1 MSDSYF
7 DSDTELYSG
16 KRSSQYNEFV
26 VNDIESLDLY
36 QSIVSG
42 YYKFNFKIGCLN
54 INSVIK
60 KNRLGQ
66 RVDEQKYVWNVF
78 FSRSST
84 ALFHRARIHIQDWA
98 DNRLVDLYNRLCL
111 LNRINEPTRV
121 TKTYKSLIDVL
132 LISHAECYATSG
144 SLHLGLIN
152 YDLNFTMRR
161 NKAKG
166 QSRARSS
173 VGE

>member
-78 FSRSST
+78 FSLSST

-173 VGE
+173 EGE

>member
-132 LISHAECYATSG
+132 CHAECYATSG
-144 SLHLGLIN
+144 SLHLGLSN

>member
-16 KRSSQYNEFV
+16 KRSSQYNEFI

-42 YYKFNFKIGCLN
+42 YYKFNFKIGCLH

-66 RVDEQKYVWNVF
+66 RVDEQKYV
-78 FSRSST
+78 
-84 ALFHRARIHIQDWA
+84 
-98 DNRLVDLYNRLCL
+98 
-111 LNRINEPTRV
+111 
-121 TKTYKSLIDVL
+121 
-132 LISHAECYATSG
+132 
-144 SLHLGLIN
+144 
-152 YDLNFTMRR
+152 
-161 NKAKG
+161 
-166 QSRARSS
+166 
-173 VGE
+173 

>member
-16 KRSSQYNEFV
+16 KRRSKYNEFV
-26 VNDIESLDLY
+26 VNDIESLDWY

-66 RVDEQKYVWNVF
+66 RVDEQKYVLNFF
-78 FSRSST
+78 FSRSKARQHCFI
-84 ALFHRARIHIQDWA
+84 ALEF
-98 DNRLVDLYNRLCL
+98 
-111 LNRINEPTRV
+111 
-121 TKTYKSLIDVL
+121 
-132 LISHAECYATSG
+132 TSRTG
-144 SLHLGLIN
+144 LTLGW
-152 YDLNFTMRR
+152 
-161 NKAKG
+161 
-166 QSRARSS
+166 
-173 VGE
+173 

>member
-16 KRSSQYNEFV
+16 KRRSQYNEFV
-26 VNDIESLDLY
+26 VNDIESLDWY

-66 RVDEQKYVWNVF
+66 RVDEQKYVWNF
-78 FSRSST
+78 FLAEAKLDSTVSSRSNSYPG
-84 ALFHRARIHIQDWA
+84 LSW
-98 DNRLVDLYNRLCL
+98 NRLVDFYNRLSL

-121 TKTYKSLIDVL
+121 TKTHKSLIDVL

-144 SLHLGLIN
+144 SLHLGLSD
-152 YDLNFTMRR
+152 YDLNFTMRK
-161 NKAKG
+161 NKAKAAPD
-166 QSRARSS
+166 RA
-173 VGE
+173 

>member
-16 KRSSQYNEFV
+16 KRSSRYNEFV

-66 RVDEQKYVWNVF
+66 RVDEQNYVWNVF
-78 FSRSST
+78 FSGSST

-132 LISHAECYATSG
+132 LINHAECYATSG
-144 SLHLGLIN
+144 SLHLGLSN

-161 NKAKG
+161 NQAKG

>member
-66 RVDEQKYVWNVF
+66 RVDEQKYVWNFF
-78 FSRSST
+78 FSRSKARQHCFI
-84 ALFHRARIHIQDWA
+84 ALEF
-98 DNRLVDLYNRLCL
+98 
-111 LNRINEPTRV
+111 
-121 TKTYKSLIDVL
+121 
-132 LISHAECYATSG
+132 TSRT
-144 SLHLGLIN
+144 GLTI
-152 YDLNFTMRR
+152 
-161 NKAKG
+161 G
-166 QSRARSS
+166 W
-173 VGE
+173 

>member
-16 KRSSQYNEFV
+16 KRSSQYKEFV
-26 VNDIESLDLY
+26 VNDIESLELY

-66 RVDEQKYVWNVF
+66 RVDEQK
-78 FSRSST
+78 
-84 ALFHRARIHIQDWA
+84 L
-98 DNRLVDLYNRLCL
+98 
-111 LNRINEPTRV
+111 
-121 TKTYKSLIDVL
+121 K
-132 LISHAECYATSG
+132 
-144 SLHLGLIN
+144 
-152 YDLNFTMRR
+152 
-161 NKAKG
+161 
-166 QSRARSS
+166 
-173 VGE
+173 